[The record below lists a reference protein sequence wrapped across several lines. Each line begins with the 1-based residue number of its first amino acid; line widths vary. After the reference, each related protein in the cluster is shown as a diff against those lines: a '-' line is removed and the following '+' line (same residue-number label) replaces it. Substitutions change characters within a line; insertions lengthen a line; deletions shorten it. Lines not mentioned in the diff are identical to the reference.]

1 MTDTPPPQIVFPCA
15 DYPIKVL
22 GDAVPGFR
30 EFVIQVISRHDATFD
45 AGKVQE
51 RPSRNGRFISI
62 NVRILATGEAQ
73 LQALFEDLKGNSA
86 VRMVL

>member
-1 MTDTPPPQIVFPCA
+1 MADKDPPQIVFPCA

-30 EFVIQVISRHDATFD
+30 AFVIEAVARHDSAFD
-45 AGKVQE
+45 ASKVQE

-62 NVRILATGEAQ
+62 NVRILATGEPQ
-73 LQALFEDLKGNSA
+73 LQALFEDLKRNSA

>member
-1 MTDTPPPQIVFPCA
+1 MTDIERPQIVFPCT
-15 DYPIKVL
+15 DYPIKVM

-30 EFVIQVISRHDATFD
+30 DFVVQTVARHDTTF
-45 AGKVQE
+45 KVASVRE

-62 NVRILATGEAQ
+62 NVRILATGETQ
-73 LQALFEDLKGNSA
+73 LQALFEDLKRNSA